1 MISKAGLTVKQIIQN
16 MKHKNRY
23 ISHYFKI
30 LRLRPR
36 YNKLSDEI
44 L

>member
-1 MISKAGLTVKQIIQN
+1 MICKAGLTVKQIIQN
-16 MKHKNRY
+16 MKLKNRY
-23 ISHYFKI
+23 ISYYFKI

-36 YNKLSDEI
+36 YSKLSDET